1 MFRSSNLRLAA
12 FYTLAFA
19 FSVVVLGG
27 VTLLTT
33 RAALDA
39 QFKNRILSDSAE
51 MIQEYHFEGL
61 QGAIDLIHEHDRT
74 PGALDYGL
82 QSPTGSPITGN
93 FANIHGPFGWSTVN
107 VSSRRDPKQGRSRVY
122 IAPLPNGYRIIV
134 GDDPAR
140 IEAVDRLLLRSFA
153 VAFVGILVLGGLGG
167 YSLSR
172 SVHRHIASITATAE
186 AIIDG
191 DMSSR
196 VPVKGT
202 QDELDRLSATLN
214 RMLDRIAALL
224 DSLRQVSTDIA
235 HDLRTPLTHL
245 RQRLE
250 TTLEDPEQTA
260 HRETLEIALTDLDS
274 ILATFAALLRISQ
287 IESGARR
294 AGFRPTDLTAL
305 AAHVVEAF
313 RPSAEE
319 NGQTLDLQAR
329 GPSSIDGDR
338 ELLTQM
344 LANLVENALRHAGAG
359 AKVLVKCWT
368 STGAAR
374 IAVIDN
380 GPGVP
385 VSERDRLFDRF
396 YRLEA
401 SRSTPGNGLGLALVA
416 AVARL
421 HDAEATLLDAA
432 PGLEVRISF
441 PTAG

>member
-1 MFRSSNLRLAA
+1 MFRSSNLRLAV

-19 FSVVVLGG
+19 LSVVVLGG

-33 RAALDA
+33 RAALDS
-39 QFKNRILSDSAE
+39 QFQNRILSDSAE
-51 MIQEYHFEGL
+51 MAQEYRSEGL
-61 QGAIDLIHEHDRT
+61 QGAVDLIHEHDRT

-82 QSPTGSPITGN
+82 QSPTGLPIAGN
-93 FANIHGPFGWSTVN
+93 FADIHRPFGWSTVN
-107 VSSRRDPKQGRSRVY
+107 VSSPDDPERRRSRVY
-122 IAPLPNGYRIIV
+122 VAPLPDGYRVIV

-140 IEAVDRLLLRSFA
+140 IEAVDGLLLRSFA
-153 VAFVGILVLGGLGG
+153 LAFVGILVLGGLGG

-172 SVHRHIASITATAE
+172 SVHRRIGSITATAE

-202 QDELDRLSATLN
+202 EDELDRLSATLN
-214 RMLDRIAALL
+214 RMLERIVGLM

-250 TTLEDPEQTA
+250 ATLDDPEQTA
-260 HRETLEIALTDLDS
+260 HRETLETALTDLDS

-287 IESGARR
+287 IESRARR
-294 AGFRPTDLTAL
+294 AAFRRTDLTAV

-319 NGQTLDLQAR
+319 NGQTLDLQAG
-329 GPSSIDGDR
+329 GPASIDGDR

-359 AKVLVKCWT
+359 AKVLVKCWMSASVT
-368 STGAAR
+368 R

-385 VSERDRLFDRF
+385 ASERHRLFDRF

-421 HDAEATLLDAA
+421 HDAEATLSDAA

-441 PTAG
+441 PMTV